1 MTSRRFVLITHRW
14 IGLSTSIILAI
25 AGATGAVL
33 AVPGPDLL
41 RRAASRLHETLALGS
56 VGNMIVLTATAAAIV
71 LQLGG
76 VWLWWKRKSFAVRLS
91 AGWRRA
97 VIDLHHSAGALGL
110 VLMLLVAVTGVGM
123 TMFTPGPER
132 AMFVDLHTARKYAMP
147 VKFLYALV
155 SLGFLVQGVTGVLM
169 WWRPRPGGQPILQ
182 VQEAA
187 LKERKT

>member
-14 IGLSTSIILAI
+14 IGLSTSIILVI

-97 VIDLHHSAGALGL
+97 AIDLHHSAGALGL

-123 TMFTPGPER
+123 TMIAPGPER
-132 AMFVDLHTARKYAMP
+132 AMFVDLHTARKYALP
-147 VKFLYALV
+147 AKVLYALM

-169 WWRPRPGGQPILQ
+169 WWRPRPG
-182 VQEAA
+182 
-187 LKERKT
+187 R

>member
-1 MTSRRFVLITHRW
+1 MTSRRFVLLTHRW
-14 IGLSTSIILAI
+14 IGLSTSVVLAI

-41 RRAASRLHETLALGS
+41 RRVASRLHETLALGS
-56 VGNMIVLTATAAAIV
+56 VGNVIVLTATGAAVV

-76 VWLWWKRKSFAVRLS
+76 VWLWWKRKSFAVRFS

-97 VIDLHHSAGALGL
+97 VTDLHHSAGALGL

-132 AMFVDLHTARKYAMP
+132 AMFVDLHTARKYALP
-147 VKFLYALV
+147 IKILYALG

-169 WWRPRPGGQPILQ
+169 WWRPRPGRQPVLH

-187 LKERKT
+187 FKERKT

>member
-132 AMFVDLHTARKYAMP
+132 AMFVDLHTAREYALP
-147 VKFLYALV
+147 VKLLYALG

-169 WWRPRPGGQPILQ
+169 WWRPRPG
-182 VQEAA
+182 
-187 LKERKT
+187 R

>member
-14 IGLSTSIILAI
+14 IGLSTSIILVI

-91 AGWRRA
+91 AGWRRM

-110 VLMLLVAVTGVGM
+110 VLMLVLAVTGVGM
-123 TMFTPGPER
+123 TMIAPGPAR
-132 AMFVDLHTARKYAMP
+132 RLFVDLHTAREYALP
-147 VKFLYALV
+147 VKLLYALG

-187 LKERKT
+187 LEERKT

>member
-1 MTSRRFVLITHRW
+1 MTSRRFVLVTHRW
-14 IGLSTSIILAI
+14 IGLSTSIVLAI

-56 VGNMIVLTATAAAIV
+56 VGSVIVLTATGAAIV

-76 VWLWWKRKSFAVRLS
+76 VWLWWKRKSLAVRLS
-91 AGWRRA
+91 AGWRRT

-147 VKFLYALV
+147 VKVLYALV

-182 VQEAA
+182 VQEGAF
-187 LKERKT
+187 KERKT

>member
-1 MTSRRFVLITHRW
+1 MTPRRFVLLTHRW
-14 IGLSTSIILAI
+14 IGLSTSVVLVI

-33 AVPGPDLL
+33 ALPGPDLL

-56 VGNMIVLTATAAAIV
+56 IGNLIVLTATGAAVV

-91 AGWRRA
+91 AGWRRM

-132 AMFVDLHTARKYAMP
+132 AMFVDLHTARKYALP
-147 VKFLYALV
+147 VKVVYALV

-169 WWRPRPGGQPILQ
+169 WWRPRPGGQPVLQ

-187 LKERKT
+187 FKERKT